1 MRINKGD
8 DMAWGEQQTNTQG
21 KTKKAQQAPAT
32 LYDREYYRQLLTTK
46 QQKKSQQ
53 VHRMALV
60 AHENACKT
68 GLALSFLEEEINA
81 GKKVAIIDIDNS
93 AGQTVDYIYPNKPNI
108 MVLPMLDESDDSIYN
123 EDNSLNHHALV
134 NKTKWF
140 INLLA
145 EEIEENPN
153 AYGGIIFDGGSTFLK
168 WCEFAMRQSLLSKG
182 IIENEDDSFNQKEWR
197 ERNRMNRD
205 VLDRLHALPVPK
217 IYNTFHLKAV
227 QQYMDDGTGKK
238 VLMTVGERP
247 DWEKGTMR
255 RFSQQIFLSRYMK
268 KPDMAAGV
276 KGDKT
281 LADGEWCVK
290 ATIEEMKGNK
300 MEYVGSTHTV
310 LSVGNGKV
318 EWFGLPFIIEGNKDG
333 KAEQ

>member
-1 MRINKGD
+1 MSWGTQQKG
-8 DMAWGEQQTNTQG
+8 TTT
-21 KTKKAQQAPAT
+21 KTAVESAPQT
-32 LYDREYYRQLLTTK
+32 LYDREYYRKLLDAK
-46 QQKKSQQ
+46 QTQKITQ

-60 AHENACKT
+60 GAENTAKT
-68 GLALSFLEEEINA
+68 GLALSFLENEINA

-93 AGQTVDYIYPNKPNI
+93 AAQTVDYVYPNKDNI

-145 EEIEENPN
+145 EEIEAEPDS
-153 AYGGIIFDGGSTFLK
+153 YGGIIFDGGSTFLK
-168 WCEFAMRQSLLSKG
+168 WCEFAMRQSLLEKG

-205 VLDRLHALPVPK
+205 VLDRLHALPVAK
-217 IYNTFHLKAV
+217 IYNTFHLKAI

-238 VLMTVGERP
+238 VLMAVGERP

-268 KPDMAAGV
+268 KADLAAGV
-276 KGDKT
+276 KGDKS
-281 LADGEWCVK
+281 LNEGEWCVR
-290 ATIEEMKGNK
+290 ATIEEMKGQK
-300 MEYVGSTHTV
+300 MEFVGSTHTV
-310 LSVGNGKV
+310 LSVDNGKV
-318 EWFGLPFIIEGNKDG
+318 EWLGLPMIADEGVKSDD
-333 KAEQ
+333 KPSETTE